1 MQRAALAAVLA
12 LALGMPSLYA
22 QNAPADAEVQKGI
35 REVEEGDY
43 DSAILTLDNAARRLA
58 KDPARIG
65 ELAQAYVHLGLAY
78 VAKGREAAAR
88 AQFREALLRA
98 RDLTLSPD
106 KFPPKVVDLFEATRE
121 DLRREAGPAAPSETA
136 ATKKKG
142 RGVPILLGVGAA
154 AAAGV
159 ALAASGG
166 GSAGEGTGASGGTSG
181 GTTTD
186 VSTGVL
192 TQANASAQVTIG
204 PAASAG
210 PWSAQLSWTGSGG
223 DMIHWFVVD
232 AASGDGVGDARL
244 LTPNSGVLDWTGRA
258 GVRYRVDIF
267 LQESGPPSTNFELR
281 VTRPR

>member
-12 LALGMPSLYA
+12 LALGMPSLRA
-22 QNAPADAEVQKGI
+22 QDAPADVEVQKGM

-43 DSAILTLDNAARRLA
+43 DGAILTLDNAARRLA

-106 KFPPKVVDLFEATRE
+106 KFPPKVIDLFEASRQ
-121 DLRREAGPAAPSETA
+121 DLRREAGQAAPSGTA
-136 ATKKKG
+136 EAKKKG
-142 RGVPILLGVGAA
+142 KGGVILIGVGAA

-159 ALAASGG
+159 ALAAGGG
-166 GSAGEGTGASGGTSG
+166 GSGSDGPDAGG
-181 GTTTD
+181 GTTSE
-186 VSTGVL
+186 VSSGVL
-192 TQANASAQVTIG
+192 TQANASAHVAIG
-204 PAASAG
+204 PALAAG
-210 PWSAQLSWTGSGG
+210 PWSAQLSWTGSGD

-232 AASGDGVGDARL
+232 AANDAGVGEARL
-244 LTPNSGVLDWTGRA
+244 LTPNSAVLDWTGRP

-267 LQESGPPSTNFELR
+267 LQESGPASTSFELR